1 LLIFIC
7 FPSFSHLLCADKWWA
22 AVQVSCKVLG
32 KWYERQLPQFGHSIW
47 FCWHSKIYNWIP
59 SMICQLRLEKKRKKE
74 SETFLLLF
82 KKPSSR
88 LCNSLLSCMDIT
100 TPQARQDRIKKL
112 LPSNH
117 SYQLFHN
124 LFHNYLLLYY
134 FFFFLEFL
142 GVFLSYWKKL

>member
-1 LLIFIC
+1 
-7 FPSFSHLLCADKWWA
+7 
-22 AVQVSCKVLG
+22 
-32 KWYERQLPQFGHSIW
+32 
-47 FCWHSKIYNWIP
+47 
-59 SMICQLRLEKKRKKE
+59 MICQLRLEKKRKKE

-124 LFHNYLLLYY
+124 LFHNYLLLNFFFFFFF
-134 FFFFLEFL
+134 FFFFLLNLWGYFCLIEKNCKVIFVSLL
-142 GVFLSYWKKL
+142 GLGDMDNYLIVLGRHCSN

>member
-1 LLIFIC
+1 
-7 FPSFSHLLCADKWWA
+7 
-22 AVQVSCKVLG
+22 
-32 KWYERQLPQFGHSIW
+32 
-47 FCWHSKIYNWIP
+47 
-59 SMICQLRLEKKRKKE
+59 MICQLRLEKKRKKE

-124 LFHNYLLLYY
+124 LFHNYLLLNFFFFFF
-134 FFFFLEFL
+134 FFFFLFFL
-142 GVFLSYWKKL
+142 LWFFFFFLKNFFFIFLFFTITFKVNLFFFFFFFFFFS